1 MNRIIEY
8 QKSDLEKIFK
18 QHKISKAYI
27 FGSALSEKFNTKS
40 DIDFLIQ
47 FENNLTPLEKGT
59 LWWSLHDSLRNLF
72 DREIDLLTENSLRNP
87 YFIKELNETK
97 RLIYGQ

>member
-1 MNRIIEY
+1 MNSIIEH
-8 QKSDLEKIFK
+8 QKSNLKKIFK
-18 QHKISKAYI
+18 NHKISKAYI
-27 FGSALSEKFNTKS
+27 FGSALNENFNAKS

-47 FENNLTPLEKGT
+47 FQNDLTPLEKGA

-97 RLIYGQ
+97 RLIYG